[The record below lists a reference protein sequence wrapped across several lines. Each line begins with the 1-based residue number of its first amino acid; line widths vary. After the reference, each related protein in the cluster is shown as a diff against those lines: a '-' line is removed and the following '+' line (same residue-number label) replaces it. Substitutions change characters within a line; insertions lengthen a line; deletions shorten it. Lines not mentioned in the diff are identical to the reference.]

1 MLRPKRYP
9 LHNLISTLES
19 GNTVA
24 LTAPLVIDQNVLIGF
39 AVSPEE
45 AYCAGVPLNEF
56 TALCPSLCLYVN
68 APRIFHGLKRIWEF
82 LDGRGLHQVTDAD
95 KHIDINNIE
104 DTKLLAYLLDPDS
117 GREVEFGDERIQE
130 ELTLAYV
137 AHRYLGHSY
146 PYRITDIY
154 DNPTLEKLS
163 EVLAHDAGLIFQ
175 LADTL
180 PSLMSPNLTKL
191 YRNLEL
197 PLMLLL
203 DDMRRVGIGFDGVRC
218 AELITEAERAMASL
232 AAVITGGKSLDLTSH
247 KEVHDF
253 LVAQGVPLQVAPA
266 YVRRR
271 GLKRP
276 LEQIAHNYP
285 LVRQVLEWW
294 DMGGDLGFLRRWTGH
309 TRIHPVWGQSRS
321 ATSRIYARSPA
332 VQNIS
337 RKLRTLFVPA
347 AGHVLIKADYSQ
359 AQLRILAHL
368 SGDPE
373 LVRVYNDPSG
383 DVHTETS
390 NWLGL
395 NDRNVAKEINFA
407 ICFGMGSA
415 ALAKKV
421 NELRESQGAMDFID
435 EQTARSYIDG
445 FYCRFP
451 KVKGFF
457 DQEWEK
463 MKQLPTQER
472 VVRSLMGRERR
483 FPRRPSLEMERQ
495 CRVSWPQQIEADLIK
510 TAMVRL
516 DKIFRSENMRAC
528 IVMMIHD
535 SIWVEAP
542 ADEQSEVRELIQSIM
557 INAADLAVPLQ
568 VEFD

>member
-1 MLRPKRYP
+1 MTRFMTPEFFISILRSDR
-9 LHNLISTLES
+9 S
-19 GNTVA
+19 VA
-24 LTAPLVIDQNVLIGF
+24 LTAPLVTDTEVLVGY
-39 AVSPEE
+39 ALSSEE
-45 AYCAGVPLNEF
+45 GYCAAFPIDKF
-56 TALCPSLCLYVN
+56 ISLCPSLYLQVN
-68 APRIFHGLKRIWEF
+68 SKRIFHGLKRIWEF
-82 LDGRGLHQVTDAD
+82 LDGRGLRTDTETDRYLNID
-95 KHIDINNIE
+95 KIE
-104 DTKLLAYLLDPDS
+104 DTRLMAYLLDPDS
-117 GREVEFGDERIQE
+117 SREVEFGDERIQE
-130 ELTLAYV
+130 ELTLAHV
-137 AHRYLGHSY
+137 ADRYLGHSY

-154 DNPTLEKLS
+154 DNPTLETLS

-180 PSLMSPNLTKL
+180 PSLMSPDLMKL

-218 AELITEAERAMASL
+218 AELITETERAMASL
-232 AAVITGGKSLDLTSH
+232 AAVLTGGKSVDLTSH

-276 LEQIAHNYP
+276 LEQIAHTYP
-285 LVRQVLEWW
+285 LVRQVLAWW
-294 DMGGDLGFLRRWTGH
+294 DMGGDLGFLRRWAGH
-309 TRIHPVWGQSRS
+309 TRIHPVWRQSRS
-321 ATSRIYARSPA
+321 ATSRIYARSPG

-337 RKLRTLFVPA
+337 RELRKLFVPA
-347 AGHVLIKADYSQ
+347 AGHVLMKADYSQ

-368 SGDPE
+368 SGDPG
-373 LVRVYNDPSG
+373 LMRVYNDPSG

-415 ALAKKV
+415 ALAKKI
-421 NELRESQGAMDFID
+421 NKLRESQGAMDFID

-445 FYCRFP
+445 FYGRFP

-463 MKQLPTQER
+463 MKKLPTQER
-472 VVRSLMGRERR
+472 VVRGLMGRERR
-483 FPRRPSLEMERQ
+483 FPRRPSSEMDRKF
-495 CRVSWPQQIEADLIK
+495 RVTWPQQI
-510 TAMVRL
+510 
-516 DKIFRSENMRAC
+516 
-528 IVMMIHD
+528 
-535 SIWVEAP
+535 
-542 ADEQSEVRELIQSIM
+542 
-557 INAADLAVPLQ
+557 
-568 VEFD
+568 